1 MMSKLI
7 NTFGVEIKIE
17 RPTSAGAKLTVTE
30 ASPELLGLSTNKT
43 LGGGC
48 GGFSLRLRPTLGATH
63 PLAKGQRVLTAIAL
77 PLWLPSLRHSRPSMR
92 IS

>member
-30 ASPELLGLSTNKT
+30 ASPELLLQVE
-43 LGGGC
+43 LHRLQPQ
-48 GGFSLRLRPTLGATH
+48 LRRQGALLFVQPRGVS
-63 PLAKGQRVLTAIAL
+63 PLPNLFFNLVYPAKRAGVRTARAS
-77 PLWLPSLRHSRPSMR
+77 WR
-92 IS
+92 